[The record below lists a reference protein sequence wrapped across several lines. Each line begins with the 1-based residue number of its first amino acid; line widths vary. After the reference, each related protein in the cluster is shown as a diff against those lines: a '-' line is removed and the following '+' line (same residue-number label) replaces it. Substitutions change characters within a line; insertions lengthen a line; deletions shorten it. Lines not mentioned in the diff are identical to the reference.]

1 MHDEPDTG
9 RRHAE
14 SRGRTSRRGQ
24 HLQVLV
30 EGVAT
35 LAGFAQSSLTLRRDG
50 QFEVVAA
57 AGVEDG
63 FVGTQVPAGSI
74 ENELRDAD
82 EWGVWRFV
90 PHDRASVEALSY
102 SHIPDVTP
110 LEGEDAWHPLDLLAA
125 PLHDDQGRLRGLLS
139 VDIPTTPAAVA
150 GEDEGADQYAG
161 LARTLVLLALEREE
175 LSEQVR
181 MATEAARSCARPSA
195 SRRSSWCWRRAD
207 PRSCRA
213 STPSACG

>member
-14 SRGRTSRRGQ
+14 TPWADEQTRQ

-63 FVGTQVPAGSI
+63 FVGTQVPAASI
-74 ENELRDAD
+74 GD
-82 EWGVWRFV
+82 ETATPTSGACGASCRTTG
-90 PHDRASVEALSY
+90 RA
-102 SHIPDVTP
+102 
-110 LEGEDAWHPLDLLAA
+110 W
-125 PLHDDQGRLRGLLS
+125 
-139 VDIPTTPAAVA
+139 
-150 GEDEGADQYAG
+150 
-161 LARTLVLLALEREE
+161 
-175 LSEQVR
+175 
-181 MATEAARSCARPSA
+181 
-195 SRRSSWCWRRAD
+195 RRSPTATSR
-207 PRSCRA
+207 
-213 STPSACG
+213 T

>member
-1 MHDEPDTG
+1 MHEEPDTG
-9 RRHAE
+9 RRRHADSPWADE
-14 SRGRTSRRGQ
+14 QTRQ

-50 QFEVVAA
+50 HFEVVAA

-63 FVGTQVPAGSI
+63 FVGTQVPAEPI

-90 PHDRASVEALSY
+90 PHDRASIEALSY

-125 PLHDDQGRLRGLLS
+125 PVLDDQGRLRGLLS
-139 VDIPTTPAAVA
+139 VDIPDDGRLPSPEKMEVLSK
-150 GEDEGADQYAG
+150 YAG
-161 LARTLVLLALEREE
+161 LARTLVLLA
-175 LSEQVR
+175 SS
-181 MATEAARSCARPSA
+181 AR
-195 SRRSSWCWRRAD
+195 
-207 PRSCRA
+207 
-213 STPSACG
+213 T

>member
-1 MHDEPDTG
+1 MEDDTRGQRRVAAVPWADEQT
-9 RRHAE
+9 R
-14 SRGRTSRRGQ
+14 Q

-63 FVGTQVPAGSI
+63 FVGTQVPAASI

-90 PHDRASVEALSY
+90 PHDRASGEALSY
-102 SHIPDVTP
+102 SHIT
-110 LEGEDAWHPLDLLAA
+110 
-125 PLHDDQGRLRGLLS
+125 
-139 VDIPTTPAAVA
+139 
-150 GEDEGADQYAG
+150 
-161 LARTLVLLALEREE
+161 
-175 LSEQVR
+175 
-181 MATEAARSCARPSA
+181 
-195 SRRSSWCWRRAD
+195 
-207 PRSCRA
+207 
-213 STPSACG
+213 